1 MQYRIL
7 VISFYQN
14 CHGHFVLYAETRQ
27 GCSVCAMNQTA
38 RLHST
43 CDLTITRLFR
53 APPLAFWRCW
63 SEPSLLSKWWAPSP
77 ILTLNTQI
85 DLVPGG
91 RFHAALQTPDG
102 AQDVTEYCILHVDPE
117 RRIVLTDTMTL
128 GWRPVA
134 TPDIGFTATVT
145 FDAESGGTRYTVRL
159 HHATPAICQRHEALG
174 FHESWGIATSQLG
187 ALAETRG

>member
-1 MQYRIL
+1 MSPVQRQCRIL

-14 CHGHFVLYAETRQ
+14 GHGHFVLYAETRQ
-27 GCSVCAMNQTA
+27 GCSVCDMNQTA

-63 SEPSLLSKWWAPSP
+63 SEPSLLS
-77 ILTLNTQI
+77 
-85 DLVPGG
+85 
-91 RFHAALQTPDG
+91 FHAALQTPDG

-117 RRIVLTDTMTL
+117 QRIVLTDTMTL